1 MAILRALSWWGVY
14 SVWLR
19 HARLYRRTWLI
30 NCLPPISEPV
40 VYLLSFGFGV
50 GPLIKTVSY
59 MGHPVEY
66 IHFIAPGMMAV
77 GILFQSFL
85 EGAYG
90 TYIRI
95 RFEQS
100 WQAQL
105 TTPLTLPEIYA
116 GDWIWG
122 ATRGSIVG
130 LVTGLVAVLW
140 GIYPLGGLL
149 QSLPII
155 FCGGLLFSA
164 LGMAAAGFAKTVD
177 QINVPTFLIIV
188 PMFAICGTYFPRDVL
203 PPVFRSFVDLLPLAM
218 LVDLLRAPILSPSPV
233 STFTTLALLAGL
245 FAWTALFATFG
256 WRKNR
261 RWVVS

>member
-1 MAILRALSWWGVY
+1 MRALSLWGIY

-50 GPLIKTVSY
+50 GPLIKTVNY
-59 MGHPVEY
+59 RGQPVDY
-66 IHFIAPGMMAV
+66 LTFIAPGMIAV
-77 GILFQSFL
+77 GVLFQGFL

-90 TYIRI
+90 TFIRI
-95 RFEQS
+95 RFERS

-105 TTPLTLPEIYA
+105 TTPLTLPEIFV

-122 ATRGSIVG
+122 ASKGSIAGVF
-130 LVTGLVAVLW
+130 TGVIAVLW
-140 GIYPLGGLL
+140 GIYPLQGLL
-149 QSLPII
+149 QSLPLI
-155 FCGGLLFSA
+155 FFGGLLFAA

-177 QINVPTFLIIV
+177 QINVPTFLAVV

-203 PPVFRSFVDLLPLAM
+203 PAGVRTVADMLPLSL
-218 LVDLLRAPILSPSPV
+218 LVDLLRAPVI
-233 STFTTLALLAGL
+233 STAAFTLTQSLALILGLLAWTVL
-245 FAWTALFATFG
+245 FASFA

-261 RWVVS
+261 RRVLS